1 MRANLTISLIA
12 LSIKISYIFSAIR
25 GVLMVK
31 VLSVGGSIVA
41 PSEPD
46 IDFLKSF
53 SVMARGWLS
62 SDASNKLILVVGGGA
77 PARVYQNA
85 YRSVCE
91 EASSH
96 ID

>member
-1 MRANLTISLIA
+1 
-12 LSIKISYIFSAIR
+12 
-25 GVLMVK
+25 MVK

-85 YRSVCE
+85 YRSVCGM
-91 EASSH
+91 
-96 ID
+96 